1 MHPRSLHGCLRPPKE
16 SSMKSFV
23 ILAALAFVVGCGGTS
38 TSGGNNNT
46 NGDGGVTGDDSGVT
60 GDGSAGHDGGLLGD
74 SGPPPPGSY
83 TLTFGPVSVAAGQEN
98 TQCVVKRLGNAA
110 LMHVGSIHN
119 VLTQGSHHLIV
130 YRTND
135 TVEQPTPFDCKPFVG
150 TLNPAKGSPLMI
162 TQKKDELLALPD
174 GVAYTLQADQM
185 IRLEMHYINPGSS
198 AIMVEGQ
205 STFIPIADAAFK
217 YEADFLFIG
226 DPDIN
231 VPAHSTST
239 LGPIFYKLPAAYA
252 TSNFFAITGHEHQ
265 FGTNVTISTAMS
277 AADPGTS
284 IYNVPVG
291 CGTSRRRSSS
301 ARRSTSRRTADSS
314 SRAIGTTPRTPPSA
328 SVSRRTR
335 RCASSG
341 RITTRARAR
350 RSAST
355 PTRFRAA
362 STSVARGAS
371 TARSSRGSDVQIA
384 KTLLMLW

>member
-1 MHPRSLHGCLRPPKE
+1 
-16 SSMKSFV
+16 MKSFV

-38 TSGGNNNT
+38 TSGGNNNA

-60 GDGSAGHDGGLLGD
+60 GDGSAGRDGGLLGD

-98 TQCVVKRLGNAA
+98 TQCVVKKLGNAA

-185 IRLEMHYINPGSS
+185 IRLEMHYINPGGST
-198 AIMVEGQ
+198 IMVEGQ

-239 LGPIFYKLPAAYA
+239 LGPIFYKLPAAFA

-265 FGTNVTISTAMS
+265 FGTNVTISTAMN

-284 IYNVPVG
+284 IYNVPGWMWNEPKTQFFSPTINIPANGGFKFTCDWNNTSNAAVG
-291 CGTSRRRSSS
+291 FGES
-301 ARRSTSRRTADSS
+301 ANQEMCFFWAYYYPSQGAKVCFHTDKVPGGVDFCCPGSQYCS
-314 SRAIGTTPRTPPSA
+314 AIPG
-328 SVSRRTR
+328 
-335 RCASSG
+335 
-341 RITTRARAR
+341 
-350 RSAST
+350 
-355 PTRFRAA
+355 
-362 STSVARGAS
+362 
-371 TARSSRGSDVQIA
+371 Q
-384 KTLLMLW
+384 